1 MSFEMHDA
9 GAAVLDRNA
18 KTHMRTR
25 FLVELTKIIR
35 VLSKS
40 GCKSRFGSKR
50 QIIALILASQTSG
63 LGLCVECERPSQ
75 FH

>member
-1 MSFEMHDA
+1 
-9 GAAVLDRNA
+9 
-18 KTHMRTR
+18 MRTR